1 MSESTDIVP
10 YRDVT
15 TTPHRSPER
24 VVLFLSDLN
33 DSHLFCHS
41 VGTSNAFERNEQF
54 SVDNNCFNL
63 THYPQ
68 EDQSVPLSPTSKLLK
83 RFKQTEN
90 RSTIFDSLFVAECGR
105 YEATSYLP
113 NA

>member
-1 MSESTDIVP
+1 MTLPSTGKCLRRPSGV
-10 YRDVT
+10 DVGS
-15 TTPHRSPER
+15 RAER
-24 VVLFLSDLN
+24 VELIRSSLN
-33 DSHLFCHS
+33 DSHLFRHS

-90 RSTIFDSLFVAECGR
+90 
-105 YEATSYLP
+105 
-113 NA
+113 

>member
-1 MSESTDIVP
+1 MSAQRT
-10 YRDVT
+10 VT
-15 TTPHRSPER
+15 GVHHFATSAER
-24 VVLFLSDLN
+24 IVLFLSDLM

-90 RSTIFDSLFVAECGR
+90 
-105 YEATSYLP
+105 
-113 NA
+113 

>member
-1 MSESTDIVP
+1 MSFARALFCVSSI
-10 YRDVT
+10 
-15 TTPHRSPER
+15 SER
-24 VVLFLSDLN
+24 NISLISAERLVLFLSDLN

-90 RSTIFDSLFVAECGR
+90 
-105 YEATSYLP
+105 
-113 NA
+113 